1 MLNSKFIISLSVFI
15 SFLLITSVIK
25 NKTRVIEKQISN
37 LNTKIFLDKKNI
49 SEAQLDYNYLSS
61 PLEIEKKLDIIGNNN
76 YQPIDHSKL
85 FLNISDFTN
94 MDSKVS
100 KLKIKDEK
108 RLKKIKT
115 LIKQV
120 FISKII

>member
-49 SEAQLDYNYLSS
+49 NEAQLDYNYLSS

-94 MDSKVS
+94 MYSKVS
-100 KLKIKDEK
+100 KLRIKDEK
-108 RLKKIKT
+108 KIK
-115 LIKQV
+115 K
-120 FISKII
+120 K

>member
-1 MLNSKFIISLSVFI
+1 MLNSKFIISLCVFI

-108 RLKKIKT
+108 KIK
-115 LIKQV
+115 K
-120 FISKII
+120 K

>member
-49 SEAQLDYNYLSS
+49 NEAQLDYNYLSS
-61 PLEIEKKLDIIGNNN
+61 VIL
-76 YQPIDHSKL
+76 
-85 FLNISDFTN
+85 
-94 MDSKVS
+94 
-100 KLKIKDEK
+100 
-108 RLKKIKT
+108 
-115 LIKQV
+115 
-120 FISKII
+120 

>member
-1 MLNSKFIISLSVFI
+1 MLNSKFIISLSFFI

-108 RLKKIKT
+108 KIK
-115 LIKQV
+115 K
-120 FISKII
+120 K

>member
-49 SEAQLDYNYLSS
+49 NEAQLDYNYLSS

-100 KLKIKDEK
+100 KLKITDE
-108 RLKKIKT
+108 KKIK
-115 LIKQV
+115 K
-120 FISKII
+120 K

>member
-1 MLNSKFIISLSVFI
+1 M
-15 SFLLITSVIK
+15 
-25 NKTRVIEKQISN
+25 
-37 LNTKIFLDKKNI
+37 DKKNI

-100 KLKIKDEK
+100 KLKITDE
-108 RLKKIKT
+108 KKIKKKKNPNQTSFYFEDYLETNKKNKILKT
-115 LIKQV
+115 LNSFKDRIYLL
-120 FISKII
+120 FFFLFFR

>member
-25 NKTRVIEKQISN
+25 NKKRVIEKQISN
-37 LNTKIFLDKKNI
+37 LNTKIFLDNKNI
-49 SEAQLDYNYLSS
+49 NEAQLDYNYLSS

-108 RLKKIKT
+108 KIK
-115 LIKQV
+115 K
-120 FISKII
+120 K

>member
-100 KLKIKDEK
+100 KLKITDE
-108 RLKKIKT
+108 KKIK
-115 LIKQV
+115 K
-120 FISKII
+120 K